1 MSEHNL
7 DMKIVLGTSVVGQI
21 RSVEVKINS
30 RHMSD
35 ILKTINTLFAN
46 IETHNAN
53 FKLED
58 ESKDEENNG

>member
-7 DMKIVLGTSVVGQI
+7 DMKIALGTSAVGQI
-21 RSVEVKINS
+21 RSVEIKINS

-35 ILKTINTLFAN
+35 ILETINTLFAN

-58 ESKDEENNG
+58 KSINEGEV